1 MTMKK
6 TAVIL
11 SLLIAISTLQTFAE
25 DNSQKIID
33 KVVSTYKAVK
43 GLSAHYAITTDQ
55 GVTEG
60 TIIMQGDKFRMIS
73 NDLRCWYDGKI
84 LWSYSPMSGE
94 VNITEPSAEELQMIN
109 PYSIIS
115 SFRNAFTTRQ
125 VKSSTAS
132 NHEVELLPKV
142 NNPDIKSV
150 RLTISRKTYLPVK
163 IVFALA
169 DCTSIIIILSQTKG
183 GANYPETTF
192 MFEKSLVPAGTPVI
206 DLR

>member
-1 MTMKK
+1 
-6 TAVIL
+6 
-11 SLLIAISTLQTFAE
+11 
-25 DNSQKIID
+25 
-33 KVVSTYKAVK
+33 
-43 GLSAHYAITTDQ
+43 
-55 GVTEG
+55 
-60 TIIMQGDKFRMIS
+60 
-73 NDLRCWYDGKI
+73 
-84 LWSYSPMSGE
+84 MSGE
-94 VNITEPSAEELQMIN
+94 VNITEPSDEELQMIN

-183 GANYPETTF
+183 GANYPATTF